1 MFKKLLDNVIRWM
14 YEYEATSNEKAP
26 EPVMFD
32 ASLRRQL
39 LMNDYREVVVQIK
52 EASTLARLLEVKKS
66 INQFQQDVIEN
77 KEYSWGKNYIV
88 DLHRMW
94 KIRYNH
100 WKKW

>member
-1 MFKKLLDNVIRWM
+1 M
-14 YEYEATSNEKAP
+14 YEYEETSNEKAP

-52 EASTLARLLEVKKS
+52 EADTLAKLLEVKKA
-66 INQFQQDVIEN
+66 INEFQQNVIEN
-77 KEYSWGKNYIV
+77 KEYGWGKNYIV

-94 KIRYNH
+94 KIRYSQ

>member
-1 MFKKLLDNVIRWM
+1 M

-52 EASTLARLLEVKKS
+52 EADTLAKLLEVKKT
-66 INQFQQDVIEN
+66 INEFQQNVIEN
-77 KEYSWGKNYIV
+77 KEYSWGKNHIV

-94 KIRYNH
+94 KIKYNH

>member
-14 YEYEATSNEKAP
+14 YEYEATSDQKIDAP
-26 EPVMFD
+26 VQFD

-39 LMNDYREVVVQIK
+39 LMNDYREVVVQLK
-52 EASTLARLLEVKKS
+52 EADTLAKLLDVKKT
-66 INQFQQDVIEN
+66 INEFQQNVIEN
-77 KEYSWGKNYIV
+77 KEYSWGKNHIV

-94 KIRYNH
+94 KIKYSQ

>member
-1 MFKKLLDNVIRWM
+1 M
-14 YEYEATSNEKAP
+14 YEYEETSNEKVP

-39 LMNDYREVVVQIK
+39 LMNDYREVVAQIK
-52 EASTLARLLEVKKS
+52 EADTLAKLLEVKKV
-66 INQFQQDVIEN
+66 INEFQQNVIEN

-94 KIRYNH
+94 KIRYSQ

>member
-1 MFKKLLDNVIRWM
+1 M
-14 YEYEATSNEKAP
+14 YEYEETSNEKAP

-52 EASTLARLLEVKKS
+52 EADTLAKLLDVKKA
-66 INQFQQDVIEN
+66 INEFQQNVIEN
-77 KEYSWGKNYIV
+77 KEYGWGKNYIV

-94 KIRYNH
+94 KIRYSQ